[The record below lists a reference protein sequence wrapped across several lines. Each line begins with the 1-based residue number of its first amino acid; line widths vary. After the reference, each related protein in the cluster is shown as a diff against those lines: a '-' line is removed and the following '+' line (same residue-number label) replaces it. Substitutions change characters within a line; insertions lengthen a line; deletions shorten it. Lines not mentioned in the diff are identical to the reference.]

1 MEFPIG
7 SDVEIQTKMRAMYIG
22 EEFKYVLF
30 KGKIIPNEKWLSDE
44 YVTVA
49 TGVIEWPTS
58 VIHKRLI
65 VGFQFSSER
74 QETQFF
80 NIKSSKGDKT
90 YVVTSAKGKIHCECT
105 GFQFRNNCKHAD
117 EVRQLIECK

>member
-1 MEFPIG
+1 MDFPVG
-7 SDVEIQTKMRAMYIG
+7 SDVEIETKMRSMSIG
-22 EEFKYVLF
+22 EEFKTVFF
-30 KGKIIPNEKWLSDE
+30 KGKIVPNAKWIDDD
-44 YVTVA
+44 YITVF

-65 VGFQFSSER
+65 VGFEFTKER

-90 YVVTSAKGKIHCECT
+90 YVVTSAKGKITCECT
-105 GFQFRNNCKHAD
+105 GFQFRNTCKHAD
-117 EVRQLIECK
+117 EVRGLLKNK

>member
-1 MEFPIG
+1 MDFPIG
-7 SDVEIQTKMRAMYIG
+7 SEVEIQTKMRSMYIG
-22 EEFKYVLF
+22 EEFKYILF
-30 KGKIIPNEKWLSDE
+30 TGKIVPNGKWLDE
-44 YVTVA
+44 DYVTLA

-74 QETQFF
+74 QETQIF

-90 YVVTSAKGKIHCECT
+90 YVVTSSNGKIHCECE
-105 GFQFRNNCKHAD
+105 GFQFRHTCKHVN
-117 EVRQLIECK
+117 EVRTLLECN